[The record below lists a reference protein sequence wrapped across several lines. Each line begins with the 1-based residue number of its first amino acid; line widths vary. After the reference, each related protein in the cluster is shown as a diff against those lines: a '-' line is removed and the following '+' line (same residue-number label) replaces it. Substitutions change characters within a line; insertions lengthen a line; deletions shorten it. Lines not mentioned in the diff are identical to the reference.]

1 MTNDTTPLAD
11 GFTAA
16 TQAAWEKLAQK
27 ALAGK
32 PVDSLAR
39 QTRDGLVRGPL
50 FAPHNTADPLAAPP
64 GTAPFTRGR
73 TLARDPYL
81 PWAMRQTHD
90 TPGPRDANTAILAD
104 LAGGASEITLLVD
117 PSGRSGIVARTASEM
132 ESVLRDVLLD
142 LAPVHL
148 RAGVWDIE
156 AAGVLLDILERC
168 NAIAGAGLGLSAAL
182 GQQAEK
188 RIALATRARNI
199 SPAIRAFRADGRAV
213 FEAGGTEVQEL
224 AFAAASAAETIE
236 ALVKAGWDAGDAAA
250 SIEVELAADT
260 DIHLTI
266 AKLRAMR
273 LVWAQMMDA
282 WGVSDARAALYLH
295 VTTAERALS
304 AADPWTNLI
313 RAACA
318 GFAGTAGGADALTIT
333 PITRASG
340 RSTPFSRRLAR
351 NLHILL
357 AEETH
362 AGKINDP
369 AGGSFLHETLSHQ
382 LAEAAWGEMQR
393 IIGFGGASAV
403 LCSGAWK
410 ADIAKAAAGLMKL
423 VSTGREP
430 VVGVTAYPD
439 LDPRALAPDNSDYSP
454 PAMSGSAFADQ
465 PVDAVTLPSP
475 MRTAAPFEAIRSRVE
490 AAAPGPVFLA
500 TIGTLPE
507 FNARAG
513 FAINRLGVAGLRA
526 APAQAYEGVA
536 ACVDAFKAS
545 GSALAIICGTD
556 QAYGDH
562 AAALAAALK
571 AAGAKAVW
579 LAGRRDSAPADAA
592 VDHAIHMRSDA
603 LEDSR
608 LAARAMGVNA

>member
-1 MTNDTTPLAD
+1 MTHDTAPLAD
-11 GFTAA
+11 GFAAA
-16 TQAAWEKLAQK
+16 TQPGWETLAQK

-39 QTRDGLVRGPL
+39 HTRDGIVRGPL
-50 FAPHNTADPLAAPP
+50 FAPHNTAEPLTAPP

-73 TLARDPYL
+73 TPARDAYL
-81 PWAMRQTHD
+81 PWAMRQAHD

-104 LAGGASEITLLVD
+104 LAGGASEITLLID
-117 PSGRSGIVARTASEM
+117 PTGQSGIAARTASEM
-132 ESVLRDVLLD
+132 ESVLREVLLD

-148 RAGVWDIE
+148 RAGKWDIE
-156 AAGVLLDILERC
+156 AAGVLMDVLQRR
-168 NAIAGAGLGLSAAL
+168 ASVAVGGLGLSATL

-224 AFAAASAAETIE
+224 AFAAASAAEAIE
-236 ALVKAGWDAGDAAA
+236 ALVEAGWDAGDAAT

-266 AKLRAMR
+266 PKLRAMR
-273 LVWAQMMDA
+273 LVWAQLMDA
-282 WGVSDARAALYLH
+282 WGVTDARAALYLH
-295 VTTAERALS
+295 ATTAERALS
-304 AADPWTNLI
+304 ATDPWTNLI

-393 IIGFGGASAV
+393 IIGLGGASAA
-403 LCSGAWK
+403 LRSEAWK
-410 ADIAKAAAGLMKL
+410 ADIAKAGESLMKL

-439 LDPRALAPDNSDYSP
+439 LDPRALAPDNSAYSP
-454 PAMSGSAFADQ
+454 PAISGSAFADQ
-465 PVDAVTLPSP
+465 PADTIPLPSP
-475 MRTAAPFEAIRSRVE
+475 MRTAAPFEAIRSKVE

-500 TIGTLPE
+500 TLGTLPE
-507 FNARAG
+507 FNARAD
-513 FAINRLGVAGLRA
+513 FAINRLGVAGLRTLPA
-526 APAQAYEGVA
+526 AAHEDVA
-536 ACVDAFKAS
+536 ACVDAFKTS
-545 GSALAIICGTD
+545 GSPLATICGTD
-556 QAYGDH
+556 QAYADH
-562 AAALAAALK
+562 AATLATALK

-592 VDHAIHMRSDA
+592 IDHAIHMRSDA

-608 LAARAMGVNA
+608 LAARAMGVDA